1 MEIGHDNITFI
12 KINDTKKLEVQTLS
26 PYYPTKLLYYFQ
38 NDHISSHKGITEF
51 HIIRVCFTGSIASS
65 V

>member
-1 MEIGHDNITFI
+1 MDIGKDNITFI
-12 KINDTKKLEVQTLS
+12 KNDDTKKLEVQTLS
-26 PYYPTKLLYYFQ
+26 PYFRTKLRYYFLI
-38 NDHISSHKGITEF
+38 DHMSSHKGITEF